1 MAYRVDYNGE
11 DVELATLDA
20 ALDTARHAIA
30 NDVRRLDGWAVE
42 HDDTI
47 NDWFVQAVLDGRRVG
62 PTAVIS
68 GPDPVAGGPR
78 PGRGGLENHP
88 GRRGPADPDVAGPG
102 PGRWGSRDPDA
113 AGPGPGRWGSR
124 DPDAAGPGPGRWS
137 SRDPDAA
144 GPGPGRWGSR
154 DPDAPGERPSRAEPV
169 ADRGRRPEPAVLEE
183 WERRVVFVGE
193 TPAEAFAL
201 AADWLNGR
209 PDIAS
214 LGDVGWHH
222 TADGH
227 QLRLYFRG

>member
-1 MAYRVDYNGE
+1 MAYRVEYNGE

-20 ALDTARHAIA
+20 ALDAARNAIA
-30 NDVRRLDGWAVE
+30 NDVRRLDGWTVE

-62 PTAVIS
+62 PTAVVS

-78 PGRGGLENHP
+78 PVGGGRRPVAGGSRP
-88 GRRGPADPDVAGPG
+88 VGGGRRPVARGSRPVADGPRAVAGGPRPAGPDRRGPVIF
-102 PGRWGSRDPDA
+102 
-113 AGPGPGRWGSR
+113 
-124 DPDAAGPGPGRWS
+124 
-137 SRDPDAA
+137 
-144 GPGPGRWGSR
+144 
-154 DPDAPGERPSRAEPV
+154 
-169 ADRGRRPEPAVLEE
+169 EE
-183 WERRVVFVGE
+183 WERRVIFVGA

-201 AADWLNGR
+201 AADWLEGR
-209 PDIAS
+209 PDVKS